1 MRRWQSLIGE
11 DITEEE
17 TCLLILQWQYC
28 REWMQDVIIVYIYI
42 PHIRYVTTGVL
53 GTTNEGAKCIISQ
66 CTILW
71 VFECRIDMFAGQIF
85 MLVAIS
91 ISTTTATV
99 GTIPD
104 LTTILGWTS
113 IAIECAPLQDT
124 SHNWKTNMV
133 DFQLAMSV
141 HRTKYQL
148 SNE

>member
-1 MRRWQSLIGE
+1 MAKLDWRRYYGGRNMS
-11 DITEEE
+11 THPSM
-17 TCLLILQWQYC
+17 TILQGMNARCDYC
-28 REWMQDVIIVYIYI
+28 IYIYI